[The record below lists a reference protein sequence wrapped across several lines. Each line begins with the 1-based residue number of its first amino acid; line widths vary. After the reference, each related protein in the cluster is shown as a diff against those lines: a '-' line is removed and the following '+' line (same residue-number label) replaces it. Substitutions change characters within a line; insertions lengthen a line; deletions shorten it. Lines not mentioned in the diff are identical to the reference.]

1 MTQAM
6 NIASFCAMTCAEG
19 GFHVF
24 LTEKFGD
31 EFGKIQDTDIATR
44 VVRHH
49 CGILSR
55 RELNEDGPAKSAWLE
70 LQSEYKGWLM
80 T

>member
-1 MTQAM
+1 MT
-6 NIASFCAMTCAEG
+6 IASFCAMTCAEG

-31 EFGKIQDTDIATR
+31 EFGKIQDTDMATR

-49 CGILSR
+49 CGTLSR
-55 RELNEDGPAKSAWLE
+55 RELNTKGPEQDLWLS
-70 LQSEYKGWLM
+70 LQAEYKDWLR